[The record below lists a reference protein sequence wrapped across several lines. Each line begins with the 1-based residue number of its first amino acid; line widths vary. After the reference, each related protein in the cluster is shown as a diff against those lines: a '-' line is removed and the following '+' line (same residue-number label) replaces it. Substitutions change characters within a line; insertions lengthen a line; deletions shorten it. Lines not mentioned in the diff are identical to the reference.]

1 MAQVRSWAGLD
12 VHARSVLAVTLD
24 AESGELRSAR
34 LPGETA
40 KVAEFLAKLPG
51 PTRVAYE
58 AGPTGYGL
66 ARALGA
72 AGVGCVVAAPGK
84 IERPAQ
90 DKLKTDQRDA
100 ERVLR
105 LLMIDALCPVR
116 VPTVE
121 EEALRD
127 LIRAR
132 EDVRG
137 DLMRARQRL
146 SKLLLR
152 HDILYEDSAS
162 TWTQRHRS
170 WLRAQQLGGGAQAT
184 LLDYLGAIDTLELR
198 RGTLEKTI
206 SELVVA
212 SPYAQTVARLRCLR
226 GVDTLSAVGLCAEI
240 GDFTRFDRAG
250 KLMSYVGLVPSEN
263 SSGESRRQGPITKTG
278 SRHARRLLV
287 EAAWHYRKT
296 PSRGLTLKRRQDGQP
311 ANIIQI
317 SWQAQQRLHRVWRR
331 LAEQR
336 GKRRTIVAV
345 AVARE
350 LAGFCWALARAD

>member
-12 VHARSVLAVTLD
+12 VHARSVLAVTMD
-24 AESGELRSAR
+24 AESGELRSCR
-34 LPGETA
+34 LPGDTG
-40 KVAEFLAKLPG
+40 KVVEFCAALPG
-51 PTRVAYE
+51 LTRVAYE

-66 ARALGA
+66 ARALHA

-90 DKLKTDQRDA
+90 DKVKTDQRDA

-105 LLMIDALCPVR
+105 LLMIDALHAVR
-116 VPTVE
+116 VPTIE

-127 LIRAR
+127 LVRAR

-152 HDILYEDSAS
+152 HDIIYEDTSS
-162 TWTQRHRS
+162 TGTQRHRA
-170 WLRAQQLGGGAQAT
+170 WVRAQDLGGGAQAT

-198 RGTLEKTI
+198 RDTLEATI
-206 SELVVA
+206 TELVPS
-212 SPYAQTVARLRCLR
+212 SPSAQTVARLRCLR
-226 GVDTLSAVGLCAEI
+226 GIDTLSAVGLAAEI
-240 GDFTRFDRAG
+240 GDFARFDRPG
-250 KLMSYVGLVPSEN
+250 KLMSYVGLVPSES
-263 SSGESRRQGPITKTG
+263 SSGETRRQGAITKTG

-287 EAAWHYRKT
+287 EAAWHYRKA
-296 PSRGLTLKRRQDGQP
+296 PARGVTLQRRQDGQP
-311 ANIIQI
+311 ANIVAIA
-317 SWQAQQRLHRVWRR
+317 WQAQQRLHRVWRR
-331 LAEQR
+331 LDLQR

>member
-1 MAQVRSWAGLD
+1 MAKVRSWVGLD

-24 AESGELRSAR
+24 AESGELRSCR
-34 LPGETA
+34 LAAETV
-40 KVAEFLAKLPG
+40 KVVGFCAGLPG
-51 PTRVAYE
+51 PTRAAYE

-72 AGVGCVVAAPGK
+72 AGIGCVVAAPGK

-90 DKLKTDQRDA
+90 DKVKTDQRDA

-105 LLMIDALCPVR
+105 LLMIDALHAVR

-127 LIRAR
+127 LVRAR
-132 EDVRG
+132 EDLRV

-152 HDILYEDSAS
+152 HGIVYADTSS
-162 TWTQRHRS
+162 TWTARHRG
-170 WLRAQQLGGGAQAT
+170 WLRAQDLGGGAQAT
-184 LLDYLGAIDTLELR
+184 LLDYLGAVDTLELR
-198 RGTLEKTI
+198 RGQLEATI
-206 SELVVA
+206 AELVP
-212 SPYAQTVARLRCLR
+212 SSSYAQTVARLRCLR
-226 GVDTLSAVGLCAEI
+226 GIDTLSAVGLAAEI
-240 GDFTRFDRAG
+240 GDFYRFERPG
-250 KLMSYVGLVPSEN
+250 QLMSYLGLVPSEN
-263 SSGESRRQGPITKTG
+263 TSGETRRQGKITKTG

-296 PSRGLTLKRRQDGQP
+296 PARGVTLQRRQDGQP
-311 ANIIQI
+311 ATIVAI
-317 SWQAQQRLHRVWRR
+317 SWQAQRRLHGVWRR
-331 LAEQR
+331 LAEER